1 MKENKKNNLQKKRA
15 SRSQKMAD
23 LASRTIGSWWFI
35 SFQTVFVVAW
45 VFLNVYGFARRWD
58 PYPFIFLNLS
68 LSVLSAYAAPVILM
82 SQNREAE
89 RDRMRAINDLATDRR
104 TERKIDQMQK
114 NLNRVERKIDVI
126 KK

>member
-1 MKENKKNNLQKKRA
+1 MKKNTKNNITRRGNTK
-15 SRSQKMAD
+15 SQKMAD

-35 SFQTVFVVAW
+35 GFQTIFIIAW
-45 VFLNVYGFARRWD
+45 VTLNIYGFVMRWD

-104 TERKIDQMQK
+104 TERKIDLMQK
-114 NLNRVERKIDVI
+114 HINRIERKIDGM
-126 KK
+126 K

>member
-1 MKENKKNNLQKKRA
+1 MKQNKKNNLQKRRVTK
-15 SRSQKMAD
+15 SQKMAD

-35 SFQTVFVVAW
+35 SFQTVFVIAW
-45 VFLNVYGFARRWD
+45 IILNVYGFARRWD

-68 LSVLSAYAAPVILM
+68 LSILAAYAAPVILM

-114 NLNRVERKIDVI
+114 NLNRVERKIDAI

>member
-1 MKENKKNNLQKKRA
+1 MKENKKNNNVKRGDTKG
-15 SRSQKMAD
+15 QKMAD
-23 LASRTIGSWWFI
+23 LASRTVGSWWYIF
-35 SFQTVFVVAW
+35 FQTIFVVAW
-45 VFLNVYGFARRWD
+45 ISLNVYGFSRRWD

-68 LSVLSAYAAPVILM
+68 LSVLSAYAAPIILM

-104 TERKIDQMQK
+104 AERKIDHMK
-114 NLNRVERKIDVI
+114 KDLGRIERKIDGI